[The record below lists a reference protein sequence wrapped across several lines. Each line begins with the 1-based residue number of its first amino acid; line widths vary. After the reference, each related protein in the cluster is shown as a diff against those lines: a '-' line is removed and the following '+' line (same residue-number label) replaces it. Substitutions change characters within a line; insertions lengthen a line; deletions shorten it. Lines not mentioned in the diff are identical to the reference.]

1 MRTIRFIIVVSVALP
16 GFVGTPRA
24 VCQVYLTQEG
34 ALAVHFGGCDSVDR
48 RTLYLTGPQVD
59 AIEQE
64 AETKVDSRVVSYYVG
79 RSAGANTGY
88 AFFEKQTVRTM
99 PVVYLV
105 VLDPDTTVRAVEI
118 LAFHEPEDY
127 LPTEGWL
134 RQFEG
139 TSLHEELWLK
149 RGIQN
154 VVGATL
160 TAQTLTRGVRK
171 VLALFEVAVPK
182 ESDR

>member
-1 MRTIRFIIVVSVALP
+1 
-16 GFVGTPRA
+16 
-24 VCQVYLTQEG
+24 
-34 ALAVHFGGCDSVDR
+34 
-48 RTLYLTGPQVD
+48 
-59 AIEQE
+59 
-64 AETKVDSRVVSYYVG
+64 
-79 RSAGANTGY
+79 
-88 AFFEKQTVRTM
+88 M

-105 VLDPDTTVRAVEI
+105 VVDPDTSVRAVEI
-118 LAFHEPEDY
+118 LAFHEPDDY

-134 RQFEG
+134 SQFEG
-139 TSLHEELWLK
+139 TSLHEDLWLK

-182 ESDR
+182 GE